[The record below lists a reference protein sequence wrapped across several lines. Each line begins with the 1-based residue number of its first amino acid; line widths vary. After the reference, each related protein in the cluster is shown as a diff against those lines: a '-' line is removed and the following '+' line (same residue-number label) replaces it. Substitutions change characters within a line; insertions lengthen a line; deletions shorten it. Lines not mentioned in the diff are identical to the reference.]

1 MLASRCGAGA
11 TGAVWAE
18 FDQDAAG
25 VAEPA
30 AGSRRRGSPVS
41 RTFHLLDEFRHI
53 IQGKRRLEI
62 TEIAGRDLEGLSL
75 SREGGNIRCLMQKLS
90 SVGKFHGTPPWRI

>member
-62 TEIAGRDLEGLSL
+62 TEIAGPDLEGLSL
-75 SREGGNIRCLMQKLS
+75 NRDARHHEVNSIATALS
-90 SVGKFHGTPPWRI
+90 ASGLRPCDP